1 MNQSYS
7 VDFNG
12 EHANTLGNTGQ
23 PFLQQSAELFASLV
37 IVYVLGGDA
46 MPHRTL
52 PMERNVFLLCQGLST
67 KTSET
72 FGNGIA
78 SSRLLAQCSV
88 TWPDRKKMVVPS
100 PQKRDK
106 KSEVTQF

>member
-7 VDFNG
+7 V
-12 EHANTLGNTGQ
+12 
-23 PFLQQSAELFASLV
+23 ELFASFV
-37 IVYVLGGDA
+37 IVYFLGGDA

-52 PMERNVFLLCQGLST
+52 PMERNVFLLCQGLSK

-72 FGNGIA
+72 FGSGIA
-78 SSRLLAQCSV
+78 SSRLLGPAHSSV
-88 TWPDRKKMVVPS
+88 TSPDRKKMVVPS